1 MPKYLFMAIV
11 PFRCQWLNDR
21 SQATCTQQFEYQL
34 KTKEQF
40 SVRWRPLV
48 KLWMGLLIAGNRRRN
63 IRPQP
68 RSDRGERTLLLAID
82 DGGQG

>member
-1 MPKYLFMAIV
+1 MRKYLFMAIV
-11 PFRCQWLNDR
+11 PFRCQFVNDK
-21 SQATCTQQFEYQL
+21 SQATQKFEYQL

-48 KLWMGLLIAGNRRRN
+48 KLWMGLLTAGNRRRD

-68 RSDRGERTLLLAID
+68 RSDRGERTLHLEMD
-82 DGGQG
+82 DRGQG